1 MKKIWLITILATMFL
16 VVAPP
21 QQSHA
26 IIWTVVKAAAKKVI
40 KAIDLQIQRMQ
51 NKTIWL
57 QNAQKTL
64 ENTLTKLKLDE
75 ISDWT
80 EKQEQQYRKYYD
92 ELAQV
97 KSVITCYQCI
107 RDITKKQLRL
117 VDEYK
122 RAWSLIGQDDHF
134 TADEIMYMEKVYRGI
149 LDESLN
155 NIDQIGFILKS
166 FATKISDAKRLELIN
181 NAADRVDTN
190 YTDLIRFN
198 QQNLILSLQRSKSK
212 NDVRAL
218 KKLYGLP

>member
-97 KSVITCYQCI
+97 KSVITSYQRI

-198 QQNLILSLQRSKSK
+198 QQNLILSLQRSKSE

>member
-97 KSVITCYQCI
+97 KSVITSYQRI

-134 TADEIMYMEKVYRGI
+134 TTDEIMYMEKVYRGI

-198 QQNLILSLQRSKSK
+198 QQNFILSLQRSKSE
-212 NDVRAL
+212 NDVQAL